1 MGWAHQLQRAPIKL
15 KLRCC
20 HKGHS
25 HYYAARPLSKQHS
38 FQRHGT
44 GTQVSAF
51 LLNRCSGGSLPSWL
65 HAGGESVTRYP
76 KPEPYSLE
84 LFGKGLWETQLPGF
98 TPEVGFLRSL
108 DVARVRRG
116 VGMST
121 PLHYTR
127 QALSCSKGQ
136 KFATGFAVQRTH
148 QVVKVELYVEGTSC
162 AQAP

>member
-1 MGWAHQLQRAPIKL
+1 MVQALKRLQFSSIDAQV
-15 KLRCC
+15 
-20 HKGHS
+20 
-25 HYYAARPLSKQHS
+25 AAYPPGFTPEARVLPVTLS
-38 FQRHGT
+38 
-44 GTQVSAF
+44 
-51 LLNRCSGGSLPSWL
+51 LNHTAWSSS
-65 HAGGESVTRYP
+65 
-76 KPEPYSLE
+76 
-84 LFGKGLWETQLPGF
+84 GKGLWETQLPGF

-108 DVARVRRG
+108 DVARVRMG